1 MKRNLFFVLTLFL
14 ILIVTTVSYAAYPEK
29 PIKVIVAFSPGGG
42 TDTAART
49 VFKFAEKY
57 SPVPFVIINK
67 PGAAGEIGF
76 TFLAKSKPDGYTIG
90 FINPPT
96 TLIHPILRPNK
107 VKYRLKDFQPIANI
121 VNDPGT
127 LAVRSQSKFKT
138 MKEVM
143 DYIAKH
149 PNKLSIAY
157 GGPGTSEALALE
169 QLEKLAGGTF
179 RKIPFEGTAPAIAA
193 LLGGHV
199 DVMISNISEIYN
211 QVQDGKIRVLGVGSS
226 KRISWVP
233 DVPTYKEAGYDVIQV
248 ALRGVAAPRGITEE
262 QIKWLEGLIKKVF
275 NDEEFQKK
283 AKEMQ
288 LPLQFMGAKEYEEF
302 LIDLDKRLREI
313 LIKK

>member
-1 MKRNLFFVLTLFL
+1 MKRNLFFVVTVLFL
-14 ILIVTTVSYAAYPEK
+14 LAISAIGYAAYPEK

-76 TFLAKSKPDGYTIG
+76 TFLAKSRPDGYTIG

-127 LAVRSQSKFKT
+127 IAVRSQSKFKT

-275 NDEEFQKK
+275 DDEDFQKK